1 MVAIYNASGGDAVKA
16 IEKFCKET
24 GCQPKTAVEYLERA
38 IGIRARQTEI
48 LIDRDE
54 DDEAIIE
61 DVIPD
66 AMGDLCHGISK
77 QWLTQAVRDSFSK
90 LLWRDQPMIKVR
102 NAICWHCGGMQP
114 MAERVF
120 KILIRILVR
129 ESYMCPHRLHIHV
142 PVLAATGSGSCFP
155 PGTGSP

>member
-1 MVAIYNASGGDAVKA
+1 M
-16 IEKFCKET
+16 
-24 GCQPKTAVEYLERA
+24 ERA
-38 IGIRARQTEI
+38 IGIRARQTEVI
-48 LIDRDE
+48 IDRDE

-66 AMGDLCHGISK
+66 AMGDLCHGISR
-77 QWLTQAVRDSFSK
+77 QYTASIGTVEIHASCTAAA
-90 LLWRDQPMIKVR
+90 M
-102 NAICWHCGGMQP
+102 
-114 MAERVF
+114 RVF

-129 ESYMCPHRLHIHV
+129 ASYMCPHRLHIRV